1 MKAWFNKKRNWCFEF
16 EQDELET
23 MRLSQ
28 LVSEGTRYWRDHR
41 DEFPK
46 AFISA
51 SLFNA
56 ALGVIFIGQN
66 YSQSNP
72 TIKNPIV
79 VKAEKLAKNA
89 IVSQEKMGWNAEHF
103 NEKELELLKKLDVKE
118 LL

>member
-1 MKAWFNKKRNWCFEF
+1 
-16 EQDELET
+16 
-23 MRLSQ
+23 MRLIT
-28 LVSEGTRYWRDHR
+28 LVSEGTRFWRDKR
-41 DEFPK
+41 DEYPK

-72 TIKNPIV
+72 TIKKPIV
-79 VKAEKLAKNA
+79 VKAETLAKNA
-89 IVSQEKMGWNAEHF
+89 IVSQEKTGWNAEHF
-103 NEKELELLKKLDVKE
+103 NEKELKILKTSNIKE